1 MLNPVKALP
10 AKIANLSLV
19 VAATLYCDFLTFPL
33 NFALL
38 FGNGK
43 GSESKEAIISRFTRP
58 SETRSQ

>member
-38 FGNGK
+38 FGDR
-43 GSESKEAIISRFTRP
+43 ER
-58 SETRSQ
+58 